1 MAQKPL
7 HLLVVEDDPLFVRT
21 LQLQLGDGHAP
32 GGAAFVLT
40 FAGHAELALQLLAA
54 QSFDALLLDLHLGAH
69 EHGLSALPGLV
80 AAAPHVP
87 VVVHSV
93 ATDHATIVQA
103 MRAGAY
109 DYVPKH
115 VGVRTLGEQL
125 RALVQRARTQRN
137 ERAAAAQP
145 AEGGERAAEPARKRA
160 PDRTP
165 DRAEEGPADAR
176 RRQRRAVAAAS
187 SAAAQPGAP
196 ETLAMDGMVGD
207 SAAMQKLRAAIGVAR
222 RSRGSVVITG
232 PSGAGKELVARALG
246 RANEPF
252 VAVDAAT
259 LEGQL
264 AASVLFGH
272 ERGAFTGAERAQV
285 GLFERAHGGTLY
297 FDEVAN
303 MPLDVQ
309 AKLLRVLQER
319 EVWPMGARAPRALQ
333 FRLVCATNADLHARV
348 RSGDFR
354 ADLLTRMQVFTLH
367 VPALAERQ
375 ADVPAL
381 FDHLLTRH
389 GGAPRR
395 WNHEVAQALARAPF
409 AGNVREL
416 ENAAVVALAHA
427 EAHEV
432 LRPEHLPPALAAW
445 VSGDPG
451 VDAACTF
458 ASDEERSEA
467 QLAPMPA
474 MPEATRDFYAQV
486 RAFERRTLIRAFAE
500 HRGNISA
507 MARTLG
513 MDRSSL
519 YAKLRLYA
527 IHVPR
532 AV

>member
-1 MAQKPL
+1 MAQEPL

-21 LQLQLGDGHAP
+21 LQLQLGDEHAP

-40 FAGHAELALQLLAA
+40 FAGHAELALQLLAS

-69 EHGLSALPGLV
+69 EHGLSALPRLV

-115 VGVRTLGEQL
+115 VGVRTLGDQL
-125 RALVQRARTQRN
+125 RALVQRARAQCN
-137 ERAAAAQP
+137 ERVVAKQS
-145 AEGGERAAEPARKRA
+145 AERGAPTPGSKRPSDRAA
-160 PDRTP
+160 DRPT
-165 DRAEEGPADAR
+165 DAR

-187 SAAAQPGAP
+187 SAASQPRAP
-196 ETLAMDGMVGD
+196 EALAMDGMVGD

-222 RSRGSVVITG
+222 RSQGSVVITG

-246 RANEPF
+246 RAHEPF

-333 FRLVCATNADLHARV
+333 FRLVCATNADLNARV
-348 RSGDFR
+348 RSGEFR

-381 FDHLLTRH
+381 FDHLLVRH

-395 WNHEVAQALARAPF
+395 GH
-409 AGNVREL
+409 
-416 ENAAVVALAHA
+416 
-427 EAHEV
+427 
-432 LRPEHLPPALAAW
+432 HLPATCANSRTRRWWRSPTPRRTRSCGPSTFRPRSPPGCPAIRARTQ
-445 VSGDPG
+445 PR
-451 VDAACTF
+451 
-458 ASDEERSEA
+458 ASA
-467 QLAPMPA
+467 
-474 MPEATRDFYAQV
+474 ATRSAT
-486 RAFERRTLIRAFAE
+486 RRSWRRCRPCPRPPATFTPRCAP
-500 HRGNISA
+500 
-507 MARTLG
+507 
-513 MDRSSL
+513 SSG
-519 YAKLRLYA
+519 A
-527 IHVPR
+527 P
-532 AV
+532 

>member
-1 MAQKPL
+1 MAQEPL

-21 LQLQLGDGHAP
+21 LQLQLGDEDAP

-40 FAGHAELALQLLAA
+40 FAGHAELALQLLAS

-69 EHGLSALPGLV
+69 EHGLSALPRLV
-80 AAAPHVP
+80 DAAPHVP

-125 RALVQRARTQRN
+125 RALVQRARAQRN
-137 ERAAAAQP
+137 ERRVAKQS
-145 AEGGERAAEPARKRA
+145 AERGAPTPGSERPS
-160 PDRTP
+160 
-165 DRAEEGPADAR
+165 DRAGDRPTDAR

-187 SAAAQPGAP
+187 SAAAQPRAP
-196 ETLAMDGMVGD
+196 EALAMDGMVGD

-222 RSRGSVVITG
+222 RSQGSVVITG

-246 RANEPF
+246 RAHEPF

-319 EVWPMGARAPRALQ
+319 EVWPIGARAPRALQ
-333 FRLVCATNADLHARV
+333 FRLVCATNADLSARV
-348 RSGDFR
+348 RSGEFR
-354 ADLLTRMQVFTLH
+354 ADLLTRMQVFTLY

-381 FDHLLTRH
+381 FDHLLVRH

-395 WNHEVAQALARAPF
+395 WNHEVARALARAPF

-445 VSGDPG
+445 VSCDPG
-451 VDAACTF
+451 ADAASSF
-458 ASDEERSEA
+458 ASDEERNEA

-532 AV
+532 AG